1 MWNDIDG
8 VIDMAQKHRYLALWL
23 PLFVAILLYIIGDVL
38 LKQGNMDIGSTIES
52 LLQGSFWIALILSIP
67 IVLAFGLTFASK
79 IVMGV
84 VLSKNDL
91 GLSEGLFLALSVA
104 GLFIFGVLVFSEVAT
119 IPQIIG
125 IILLIGGIILVS
137 DREESNPVQIPEETD
152 SAQ

>member
-1 MWNDIDG
+1 MT
-8 VIDMAQKHRYLALWL
+8 MAQKHRYFILWL
-23 PLFVAILLYIIGDVL
+23 PLVIAIILYVFGDAL

-67 IVLAFGLTFASK
+67 IVLALGLTFTSK

-91 GLSEGLFLALSVA
+91 GISEGLFLAMSVV
-104 GLFIFGVLVFSEVAT
+104 GLFLFGILFFSEVAT

-125 IILLIGGIILVS
+125 IILLIGGTILVTDKDEPELQS
-137 DREESNPVQIPEETD
+137 AINGDEVEE
-152 SAQ
+152 